1 MSEWINR
8 IELKKNSPL
17 EIQGQEDQFGFQRH
31 KPQLM
36 PTSHWHGH
44 IEINY
49 LFDCSADYLFSG
61 RKISVPQGRMIIFWA
76 SFPHQMIAS
85 EGDGEM
91 VNIYLPLN
99 DFLKWNI
106 PADFTRQLLHGEV
119 LVSSN
124 LNSSDEQVTKI
135 WQQDIENNS
144 PLLVKQVKG
153 EIRDRIRRMSIE
165 DCTSFG
171 LTKSDL
177 STDNKSVVNGFS
189 HLQTMLTYIGDN
201 YDKKI
206 TMAQITSST
215 GLHQNC
221 AMKLFTRTMQV
232 SIKQYINQL
241 RLQHAQALLIDSDK
255 AVLEIALEA
264 GFGSVSRFYHVFS
277 NTYNMSPLEFR
288 RNLDSYSIESKA

>member
-1 MSEWINR
+1 MSQWINR

-17 EIQGQEDQFGFQRH
+17 EIQGHEDQFGFQRH

-61 RKISVPQGRMIIFWA
+61 RKISVPEGRMIIFWA

-85 EGDGEM
+85 KGEGEM

-99 DFLKWNI
+99 DFLTWNI
-106 PADFTRQLLHGEV
+106 SHDFTRQLLHGEV
-119 LVSSN
+119 LVSNN
-124 LNSSDEQVTKI
+124 LYSSDEQVTKI

-144 PLLVKQVKG
+144 PLFVKQVKG

-165 DCTSFG
+165 DYTSFG
-171 LTKSDL
+171 LTTASL
-177 STDNKSVVNGFS
+177 NTDNKSVINGFS
-189 HLQTMLTYIGDN
+189 HLQTMLTYIGDH

-206 TMAQITSST
+206 TIAQVTSST

-221 AMKLFTRTMQV
+221 ALKLFTRIMHV

-241 RLQHAQALLIDSDK
+241 RLQHAQAMLIDSNK

-288 RNLDSYSIESKA
+288 RNLDTYSIEN

>member
-1 MSEWINR
+1 MTEWINR

-17 EIQGQEDQFGFQRH
+17 EMQGHEDQFGFQRH

-76 SFPHQMIAS
+76 SFPHQMIDC

-106 PADFTRQLLHGEV
+106 PHNFTRQLLHGEV
-119 LVSSN
+119 LVSNN
-124 LNSSDEQVTKI
+124 LYSSDEQMTKI
-135 WQQDIENNS
+135 WQQDIDNNNHHMIE
-144 PLLVKQVKG
+144 QVKG

-165 DCTSFG
+165 DYTSFG
-171 LTKSDL
+171 LTLSDL
-177 STDNKSVVNGFS
+177 NTNSKSVINGFN
-189 HLQTMLTYIGDN
+189 HLQTMLSYIGDH

-206 TMAQITSST
+206 TIAEVTSAT

-221 AMKLFTRTMQV
+221 AMKLFTRIMHI

-241 RLQHAQALLIDSDK
+241 RLQHAQAMLIDSEK
-255 AVLEIALEA
+255 PVLEIALEA

-277 NTYNMSPLEFR
+277 NTYKMSPIEFR
-288 RNLDSYSIESKA
+288 RNTDGFSIEN

>member
-1 MSEWINR
+1 MSKWINR

-17 EIQGQEDQFGFQRH
+17 AVQGNEDQFGFQRH

-49 LFDCSADYLFSG
+49 LFNCSADYLFSG
-61 RKISVPQGRMIIFWA
+61 RKISVPEGRMIIFWA

-85 EGDGEM
+85 EGEGEM
-91 VNIYLPLN
+91 VNIYLPLSE
-99 DFLKWNI
+99 FLTWNI
-106 PADFTRQLLHGEV
+106 SHDFTRQLLHGEV
-119 LVSSN
+119 LVSDN
-124 LNSSDEQVTKI
+124 LYSSDEQVTQI

-144 PLLVKQVKG
+144 PLLVEQVKG

-165 DCTSFG
+165 DYTSFG
-171 LTKSDL
+171 LTTTGGD
-177 STDNKSVVNGFS
+177 TDSKSVINGFT
-189 HLQTMLTYIGDN
+189 HLQTMLTYIGDH

-206 TMAQITSST
+206 TIAQITSST

-221 AMKLFTRTMQV
+221 AMKLFTRTMHV
-232 SIKQYINQL
+232 TIKQYINQL
-241 RLQHAQALLIDSDK
+241 RLQHAQALLIDSNK

-277 NTYNMSPLEFR
+277 NTYNTSPLEFR
-288 RNLDSYSIESKA
+288 RNLKSYSIEN

>member
-17 EIQGQEDQFGFQRH
+17 EMQGHEYKFGFQRH

-49 LFDCSADYLFSG
+49 LFDCSANYLFSG
-61 RKISVPQGRMIIFWA
+61 RKISVPEGRMIIFWA

-85 EGDGEM
+85 EGGGEM
-91 VNIYLPLN
+91 VNIYLPLK
-99 DFLKWNI
+99 DFLTWNI
-106 PADFTRQLLHGEV
+106 PHDFTRKLLHGEV
-119 LVSSN
+119 LVSNN
-124 LNSSDEQVTKI
+124 LYSSDEQITRI
-135 WQQDIENNS
+135 WQNDIHNND
-144 PLLVKQVKG
+144 PLLVKQVKC

-165 DCTSFG
+165 DYASFG
-171 LTKSDL
+171 LTSSGLD
-177 STDNKSVVNGFS
+177 TDNKPVINGFS
-189 HLQTMLTYIGDN
+189 HLQTMLTYIGDH

-206 TMAQITSST
+206 TIAEITSST

-221 AMKLFTRTMQV
+221 AMKLFTRIMHV

-241 RLQHAQALLIDSDK
+241 RLQHAQAMLIDSDK

-264 GFGSVSRFYHVFS
+264 GFGSVSRFYSVFS

-288 RNLDSYSIESKA
+288 RNLDSYSIEN